1 MITGSVTPLSLS
13 AGLDLEAVH
22 SGHADV
28 EQDAA
33 GLEVGRSLQ
42 QLDAALVGAHMKA
55 RRLEHEPDR
64 AADRL
69 VVVDQMDQTQL
80 AIIHVFASPLGR
92 VK

>member
-1 MITGSVTPLSLS
+1 MPGMRMSSRMQPGSRL
-13 AGLDLEAVH
+13 G
-22 SGHADV
+22 
-28 EQDAA
+28 AA
-33 GLEVGRSLQ
+33 LQ

-69 VVVDQMDQTQL
+69 VVVNQMDQAQL
-80 AIIHVFASPLGR
+80 AIIHVFASPLGK